1 MPRSLRRVNPYEEEL
16 LNRIIHGDEGAFA
29 QIFDRYK
36 DKLFA
41 YGCKITK
48 SEEVAE
54 EIVQDVFLKIWTNRE
69 KINPQLAFDAYLFKI
84 TKNLALN
91 FLQQAARDKRSRDRL
106 TDYFRQLPE
115 RSPTEDLLVSAEYQQ
130 MLTEA
135 VAQLPPRRKLVFSM
149 SRQQGMTHAEIATA
163 LKLSP
168 GTVKIHI
175 IHAVKSIKDYLRI
188 HTDITFLL
196 GCLGS
201 FLA

>member
-1 MPRSLRRVNPYEEEL
+1 LKRVNPYEEDL
-16 LNRIIHGDEGAFA
+16 LHRIICGDEGAFA
-29 QIFDRYK
+29 QLFDRYK

-41 YGCKITK
+41 YGRKITK

-54 EIVQDVFLKIWTNRE
+54 EIVQDVFLKIWTNRK
-69 KINPQLAFDAYLFKI
+69 KINPELAFDAYLFKI

-91 FLQQAARDKRSRDRL
+91 FLQQAARDKKHWDRL
-106 TDYFRQLPE
+106 TNYFQQLPE
-115 RSPTEDLLVSAEYQQ
+115 RNSTEDFLVSAEYQR

-149 SRQQGMTHAEIATA
+149 SRQEGMTHAEIAKA

-188 HTDITFLL
+188 HADITFLL
-196 GCLGS
+196 VFLGGL
-201 FLA
+201 LA

>member
-1 MPRSLRRVNPYEEEL
+1 MKRVETYEEEL
-16 LNRIIHGDEGAFA
+16 LNRIIDGDERAFA
-29 QIFDRYK
+29 QLFDQYK

-69 KINPQLAFDAYLFKI
+69 KINPELAFNSYLFKI

-91 FLQQAARDKRSRDRL
+91 FLQQAARDQKHRDRL
-106 TDYFRQLPE
+106 TNYFQQLPE
-115 RSPTEDLLVSAEYQQ
+115 RNATEDFLVSAEYQR

-149 SRQQGMTHAEIATA
+149 SRQEGMTHAEIAKA

-188 HTDITFLL
+188 HADITFLL
-196 GCLGS
+196 VCLGGL
-201 FLA
+201 LA